1 MPATQHRPSL
11 RSLMGTRADWRLVRP
26 ARPRPP
32 RPGPHWVGPAVV
44 VATVFCSW
52 PAFAGTAGKRGDVSF
67 GLYIGSVSIVAMAWT
82 FVLAVRLRPLERWFG
97 GLDRVY
103 RVHRWLGALAV
114 VAMFLHTQTV
124 DDPAGGIA
132 GAGRDVADAAEELAE
147 LAELMLYALVGI
159 SLVRLIPTRYWRWT
173 HKFLGVPYAFA
184 CFHFFTAEKSFAM
197 SSPWGWWFT
206 GWMAVGG
213 LAWVV
218 RVFGR
223 DMVRPGLRYRVA
235 AVDRHP
241 AAIEVTLEPL
251 GRALQHRAG
260 QFVFIKVRERG
271 LAEPH
276 PFTIASAPHES
287 NLRFFIRDL
296 GDWTRRLGERLQ
308 EGAEVRVEGP
318 YGLFEPEHRGGH
330 SVWVA
335 GGVGITPFLA
345 AAVDE
350 HRVGSSPPHL
360 VYSVRSSDDAVALDQ
375 LEAADRAG
383 RIVLHLHETSKAGR
397 LDAARL
403 IGLVGEAQWRDA
415 HVAVCGP
422 AALVAL
428 VRAAARD
435 AGAARVESE
444 DFDIRSGVGPDRSRE
459 VEQLVT
465 AVRRR

>member
-1 MPATQHRPSL
+1 MPISQHLRSL
-11 RSLMGTRADWRLVRP
+11 RSLAGTRADWRLVRP
-26 ARPRPP
+26 TRPHPP
-32 RPGPHWVGPAVV
+32 RLGVHWVGPVLV
-44 VATVFCSW
+44 LATVFCSW
-52 PAFAGTAGKRGDVSF
+52 PAFAGTSGKRGDVSF

-82 FVLAVRLRPLERWFG
+82 FVLAVRIRPFERWFG

-114 VAMFLHTQTV
+114 VAMFLHTQTI

-159 SLVRLIPTRYWRWT
+159 SLVRLVPTRYWRWT

-213 LAWVV
+213 VAWLV
-218 RVFGR
+218 RVVGR
-223 DMVRPGLRYRVA
+223 DIIRPGLRYRVA
-235 AVDRHP
+235 AIDHRQ
-241 AAIEVTLEPL
+241 AALEVTLEPL
-251 GRALQHRAG
+251 GAALRYRAG
-260 QFVFIKVRERG
+260 QFAFVKVRERG

-276 PFTIASAPHES
+276 PFTIASAPHEPS
-287 NLRFFIRDL
+287 LRFFVRDL
-296 GDWTRRLGERLQ
+296 GDWTQRVGEGLQ
-308 EGAEVRVEGP
+308 VGMQVRVEGP
-318 YGLFEPEHRGGH
+318 YGRFEPDAPDRRC
-330 SVWVA
+330 VWVA

-345 AAVDE
+345 AAADE
-350 HRVGSSPPHL
+350 HHVRSTPPHL
-360 VYSVRSSDDAVALDQ
+360 VYSVRSRDDAVALDQ
-375 LEAADRAG
+375 LEAAHRAG
-383 RIVLHLHETSKAGR
+383 RIVLHLHETGAVGR
-397 LDAARL
+397 LDADRL
-403 IGLVGEAQWRDA
+403 VDLVGQEYWHDA

-422 AALVAL
+422 AALVTM
-428 VRAAARD
+428 VRATARA
-435 AGAARVESE
+435 AGAARIECE
-444 DFDIRSGVGPDRSRE
+444 EFDIRSGIGPDRSRE